1 MLKFG
6 KLRWSFQVSSH
17 FAERGN
23 DTLKVLDIETLNDFV
38 KFQVE
43 QEDGRRVKNKP
54 LIENLQVKKK
64 KLVEAL
70 CKVSYD
76 DFLSCDKIVSC
87 FVIFVW
93 NNEKF
98 RLE

>member
-1 MLKFG
+1 M
-6 KLRWSFQVSSH
+6 
-17 FAERGN
+17 
-23 DTLKVLDIETLNDFV
+23 VLDTETLNDVV

-64 KLVEAL
+64 KLIDAL

-76 DFLSCDKIVSC
+76 DFLSFDKIVSIIC
-87 FVIFVW
+87 NLLYLYSCCKHENSPSICAKTNISKVNQSFYFHA
-93 NNEKF
+93 
-98 RLE
+98 